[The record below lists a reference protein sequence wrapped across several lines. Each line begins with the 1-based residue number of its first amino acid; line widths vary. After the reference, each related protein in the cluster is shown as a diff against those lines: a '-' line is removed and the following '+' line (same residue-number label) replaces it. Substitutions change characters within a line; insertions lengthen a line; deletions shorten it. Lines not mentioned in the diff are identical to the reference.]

1 MSDGYGDRG
10 SGAAGTVCPYC
21 AVGCRLDRDGD
32 RVVGRVGPANP
43 EGRLC
48 EKGLRAFDPVAA
60 DDRLTTPLVRDEG
73 ELQPASWDHALERA
87 AAGIQGVREAHG
99 PDALAFLGAPRCTI
113 EENYLLGKLARVLG
127 TNNVDNRA
135 RGCHAATSEALAA
148 RLGWPATTNTL
159 AGLRSADVILVV
171 GANPAVRQP
180 IAFDSAVRQALKAGG
195 TLVHVDPHENE
206 TTRPAKHHLAPLP
219 GTDALVVNALCALAV
234 DADGVDADFVRD
246 RTAGAAEVR
255 PWLDDLDP
263 DAAARATDVDRDA
276 LDAVAAAVTGA
287 DRVAVLTGTGADRRS
302 TADALLN
309 LLLLTG
315 NLGRPGTGLYVLRGL
330 ANEQGAVDAGCAPD
344 RLPGH
349 RPVADADARAA
360 LAETWGVEPPATPGR
375 PESALLSAAGE
386 DVHAALVV
394 GENPAV
400 SKRDADRLADSLDA
414 LSTLVVAECGHSETT
429 RHADVVLP
437 AATGVEKAGTVTNLD
452 RQIQRLCPR
461 ATPPG
466 DARPDVDILRSLGRR
481 LAGDGFAPDSLAGVF
496 AEFARIAP
504 PYAGIDYEALLDRP
518 RRWPT
523 GDEAGD
529 CDRGVLYRESF
540 ATADGRAP
548 LVVVDLPTEPERP
561 GGGLVLVVGDRAGQ
575 FAGDTGDVDERITVH
590 PEDAAARGLDD
601 GMRVRVSTDA
611 ASVETTTDVSRSIR
625 PGSVY
630 LHASVADPLVR
641 DEGRTV
647 EVWALD

>member
-1 MSDGYGDRG
+1 MSDESG

-21 AVGCRLDRDGD
+21 AVGCRLDREGE

-43 EGRLC
+43 GGRLC
-48 EKGLRAFDPVAA
+48 EKGLYAFDPVAA
-60 DDRLTTPLVRDEG
+60 DDRLTTPLVREDG
-73 ELQPASWDHALERA
+73 ELRPAAWDRALERA
-87 AAGIQGVREAHG
+87 AAGLRGVRDAHG
-99 PDALAFLGAPRCTI
+99 PDALAFLGAPRCTT
-113 EENYLLGKLARVLG
+113 EENYLLSKLARVLG

-135 RGCHAATSEALAA
+135 RDCHAATTGALAA

-159 AGLRSADVILVV
+159 AGLRRAEVILVV

-180 IAFDSAVRQALKAGG
+180 IAFDSAVRPALKAGG
-195 TLVHVDPHENE
+195 TLVHVDPRENE
-206 TTRPAKHHLAPLP
+206 TTRPSAHHLAPRP
-219 GTDALVVNALCALAV
+219 GTDALVVSALCALALA
-234 DADGVDADFVRD
+234 ADGVDADFVRE
-246 RTAGAAEVR
+246 RTTGAAAVR
-255 PWLDDLDP
+255 SWLDDLDP
-263 DAAARATDVDRDA
+263 DAAATAADVDRDT

-330 ANEQGAVDAGCAPD
+330 ANEQGAVDAGCVPD

-349 RPVADADARAA
+349 RPVRNADARAA
-360 LAETWGVEPPATPGR
+360 LAEAWGVEVPATPGR
-375 PESALLSAAGE
+375 TESALLSAAGE

-437 AATGVEKAGTVTNLD
+437 AATGVEKAGTVTNLG
-452 RQIQRLCPR
+452 RQIQRLRPR

-481 LAGDGFAPDSLAGVF
+481 LAGDGFAPDSLSGVF
-496 AEFARIAP
+496 AEFARVAP
-504 PYAGIDYEALLDRP
+504 PYAGIDYEGLLDRP

-523 GDEAGD
+523 GQGAADG
-529 CDRGVLYRESF
+529 DRGVLYGESF

-548 LVVVDLPTEPERP
+548 LVVVDLPTGPEPPE
-561 GGGLVLVVGDRAGQ
+561 GGLVLVVADRAGQ
-575 FAGDTGDVDERITVH
+575 FAAGTGDVDDRVSVH
-590 PEDAAARGLDD
+590 PEDAADNGLED
-601 GMRVRVSTDA
+601 GMRVRVSTGA
-611 ASVETTTDVSRSIR
+611 ASVETTAQVSRSIR
-625 PGSVY
+625 PGVVS

-641 DEGRTV
+641 DGGHHVDVTPV
-647 EVWALD
+647 D